1 VNPTATITDL
11 LARLRPDSSPCLVWY
26 GPAGERVELSGR
38 VMDNWVAKTANLL
51 VEELDAGEGTT
62 VGLRMEPH
70 WRSLVWALAAWQ
82 AGATVRLD
90 SAEPAPDVLVS
101 ADPDQLTGDSTHQVL
116 VAPGALQLRWPGEL
130 PDGVLDYAAEVRSY
144 ADAYLGLDA
153 LAADGLAL
161 QYDGGDL
168 TFAQLLGRAAPARVL
183 LVPAQTAWPEVL
195 REALATWQGG
205 GTVVLVHAGVE
216 VTQRL
221 LDSERVSAQL

>member
-1 VNPTATITDL
+1 MNPSASITDL

-26 GPAGERVELSGR
+26 GPEGERIELSGR

-51 VEELDAGEGTT
+51 AEELDTGEGTT

-70 WRSLVWALAAWQ
+70 WRSLVWVLAAWQ

-90 SAEPAPDVLVS
+90 TAGPAPDVLVS
-101 ADPDQLTGDSTHQVL
+101 ADPEQLAGDSTHQVL
-116 VAPGALQLRWPGEL
+116 VAPGALQLRWPGEV

-144 ADAYLGLDA
+144 ADVYLGLDT
-153 LAADGLAL
+153 LAADGMAL
-161 QYDGGDL
+161 EYDGGDL
-168 TFAQLLGRAAPARVL
+168 TFGQLLGQPAPARIL

-205 GTVVLVHAGVE
+205 GTVVLVHADVE
-216 VTQRL
+216 VSQRL
-221 LDSERVSAQL
+221 LDSERVSARL

>member
-1 VNPTATITDL
+1 MNPSASITDL

-26 GPAGERVELSGR
+26 GPEGERVELSGR

-51 VEELDAGEGTT
+51 AEELDAGEGTT

-70 WRSLVWALAAWQ
+70 WRSLVWVLAAWQ
-82 AGATVRLD
+82 AGATVRMD
-90 SAEPAPDVLVS
+90 AAGPAPDVLVS
-101 ADPDQLTGDSTHQVL
+101 ADPEQLTGDSTHQVL

-144 ADAYLGLDA
+144 ADVYLGLDT

-161 QYDGGDL
+161 EYDDGDL
-168 TFAQLLGRAAPARVL
+168 TFGQLLGQPAPARIL

-205 GTVVLVHAGVE
+205 GTVVLVHADVE

-221 LDSERVSAQL
+221 LDSERVSVRL